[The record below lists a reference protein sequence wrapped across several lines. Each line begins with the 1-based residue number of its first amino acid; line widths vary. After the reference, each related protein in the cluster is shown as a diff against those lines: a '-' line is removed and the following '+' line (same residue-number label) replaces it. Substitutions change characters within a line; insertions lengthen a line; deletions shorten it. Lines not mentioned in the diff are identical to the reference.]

1 MERYFVSEKFSPL
14 KSCKTVK
21 KAASSVGNIG
31 ESFSKTFENIKNIE
45 FTDKQSPEERMEVF
59 TDAYVSPNYTPVPI
73 RMRKEGKAFKLI
85 EHVFLRKNFYTHI
98 HGPSFS

>member
-1 MERYFVSEKFSPL
+1 MERYVIQDELNAS
-14 KSCKTVK
+14 KSFKTVK

-31 ESFSKTFENIKNIE
+31 ETFSKTFENIKNIE

-73 RMRKEGKAFKLI
+73 RMRKEG
-85 EHVFLRKNFYTHI
+85 
-98 HGPSFS
+98 